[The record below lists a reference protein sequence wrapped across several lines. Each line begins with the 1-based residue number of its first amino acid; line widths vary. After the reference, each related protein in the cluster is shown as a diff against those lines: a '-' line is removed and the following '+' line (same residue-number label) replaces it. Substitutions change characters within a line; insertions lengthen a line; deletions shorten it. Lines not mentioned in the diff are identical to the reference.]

1 MASDLASQLRSLA
14 AKAGVEPRRLKG
26 QPSLLHDSQTAADI
40 GVDEIYDKAYE
51 GTDYGLHTFVGC
63 QSTQQGAVREGC
75 LFCIMYISA
84 VVHGTLIATL
94 RYFAIYHLY
103 MQA

>member
-14 AKAGVEPRRLKG
+14 AKAGVEPRRSKG

-51 GTDYGLHTFVGC
+51 GMDCGLHTFVGC
-63 QSTQQGAVREGC
+63 QSTHQRAVREGC

-84 VVHGTLIATL
+84 VNHGTPLATVKH
-94 RYFAIYHLY
+94 I
-103 MQA
+103 